1 MNRIELISALNLV
14 LDQGNDLSTVVY
26 AVLKETKEVKLLN
39 IVNEEIEYIQE
50 MFIESI
56 NSSIINAEGQTIVS
70 VSEADDRSNTI
81 FEYEAGFALPTL
93 VTGKIGIGK
102 KFNNTKVIVG
112 IRPFPFNLYL
122 QSSFPAG
129 KKGYWIAA
137 LELNPLKYETILS
150 FESKGILSFGYRWNL
165 PSKN

>member
-1 MNRIELISALNLV
+1 MTSVTSDLCCPGRFRYITFVLQRLFISILKTIGFGVAFISDVNFPMPGTSV
-14 LDQGNDLSTVVY
+14 LWGKTFIN
-26 AVLKETKEVKLLN
+26 ENN
-39 IVNEEIEYIQE
+39 I
-50 MFIESI
+50 
-56 NSSIINAEGQTIVS
+56 
-70 VSEADDRSNTI
+70 I